1 LGEKVHSAMR
11 QVTGTSVIPVSSF
24 YPLKLIQN
32 PQVSICGRISICVLC
47 VYSRHTVLTFLKIF
61 SIFQNFRGG
70 PLDGSCSYLVIFLIT
85 VYWYNKSSSSSH
97 CLPAKVPASMSFD
110 AWRQKE
116 GLAGW
121 GRARAPLRRSI
132 ACGCVRA

>member
-1 LGEKVHSAMR
+1 MLRGGAPSTLR
-11 QVTGTSVIPVSSF
+11 TISPDFFFGS
-24 YPLKLIQN
+24 